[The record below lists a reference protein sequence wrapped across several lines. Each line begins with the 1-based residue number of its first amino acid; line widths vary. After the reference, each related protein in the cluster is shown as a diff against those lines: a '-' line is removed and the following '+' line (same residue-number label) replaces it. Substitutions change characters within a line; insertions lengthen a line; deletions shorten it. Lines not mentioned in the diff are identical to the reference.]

1 MNDKIK
7 KGIETTILMNELQS
21 TNEISDFLKKN
32 IHYMNTPSIAEY
44 LNNLITERGLKKSK
58 VIADTNLTREYGYE
72 ILSGKKKKKYNQ
84 NILLAFALALHLNI
98 DETQHLLKYGQVSEL
113 YPKRERDSIIIF
125 AIKKGFTVI
134 QTDELLAQNGYEDD
148 IISSL

>member
-125 AIKKGFTVI
+125 AIKKGFTVM